1 MSVKPV
7 IERPYMQEEWF
18 AVLKAEAEKSNLR
31 AIAETIGY
39 SKTTI
44 GMVLKGQY
52 PGKTDNVAA
61 AVKKKLASYRCP
73 HSGERVSVTICR
85 SIADEPPPTHNPIK
99 MQHWRSCQKCE
110 IRPCEK
116 RKKSER

>member
-31 AIAETIGY
+31 AIAETTGY

-61 AVKKKLASYRCP
+61 SNGTRNRMLGALPGHLPACWPKSNAGRLP
-73 HSGERVSVTICR
+73 
-85 SIADEPPPTHNPIK
+85 
-99 MQHWRSCQKCE
+99 KC
-110 IRPCEK
+110 
-116 RKKSER
+116 